1 MPAFIDVARGAT
13 IFLVCA
19 VLAIAGVSDVR
30 TRRIPNWTVLA
41 LMGLFCIWFFVGI
54 SVPLLSAFGAA
65 LIVFICSF
73 SLFAFGIV
81 GAGDSKLASAVA
93 LFAGVNRLPEFIIY
107 MGLAGGVLVLCMMA
121 AEPARALVIL
131 QLRGRGA
138 LDRGVPY
145 GVAIGMAG
153 AMLLLRTVVHWPF

>member
-13 IFLVCA
+13 FLLICA
-19 VLAIAGVSDVR
+19 VLAVAGVSDLR
-30 TRRIPNWTVLA
+30 TRQIPNWTVLA
-41 LMGLFCIWFFVGI
+41 LMGLFCISFFVGI
-54 SVPLLSAFGAA
+54 SVPLLSALGAA

-93 LFAGVNRLPEFIIY
+93 LFAGVYRLPEFILY
-107 MGLAGGVLVLCMMA
+107 MGLAGGILVLCMMA
-121 AEPARALVIL
+121 AEPRALVLL

-145 GVAIGMAG
+145 GVAIAVAG
-153 AMLLLRTVVHWPF
+153 AMLLLRTVTQSPF